1 MAKSR
6 MQEALKQLNLLGWHC
21 ESMCI
26 SVFDDI
32 QTQARI
38 LHPDWDDDLKEAR
51 MCLVDSLHLFPD
63 TGRFTRD
70 ILLDF
75 MKFYKPRMKVA
86 AALNSKYH
94 NPVQPFNRPTFRHQG
109 FRPAYG
115 AQGVRPLMG
124 HRGQQP
130 MAGRF
135 PSPAQNSNTCYFCG
149 IPGHIKSEC
158 NKFKAFK
165 AQQNNSH

>member
-1 MAKSR
+1 
-6 MQEALKQLNLLGWHC
+6 MQEALKKLNLLGWHC

-86 AALNSKYH
+86 AALNRKFH
-94 NPVQPFNRPTFRHQG
+94 NPSQPFNRPPQRPQG
-109 FRPAYG
+109 YRAPFGSYN
-115 AQGVRPLMG
+115 VRPLMS
-124 HRGQQP
+124 HRGTGSSN
-130 MAGRF
+130 GRF
-135 PSPAQNSNTCYFCG
+135 PAPSQNPNTCFFCG